1 MEYVTTLPVSC
12 AKNCCYSL
20 YGLTLDYFSLSTPP
34 VFEQEINKKILSMDF
49 SKYLTEIETADALL
63 SHNGGVIIVVTG
75 SLTMS
80 DGVCQRFT
88 QTFFLAP
95 QESGGYFV
103 LNDILRLIS
112 ERNQV
117 NERTLKDGPV
127 AQSGRVYFASLLNYL

>member
-1 MEYVTTLPVSC
+1 
-12 AKNCCYSL
+12 
-20 YGLTLDYFSLSTPP
+20 
-34 VFEQEINKKILSMDF
+34 MDF

-63 SHNGGVIIVVTG
+63 CHSGGFLIVVTG

-112 ERNQV
+112 ERNQGS
-117 NERTLKDGPV
+117 ERTVKDGAV
-127 AQSGRVYFASLLNYL
+127 AQSGRVYFLLLLN